1 MPSQPRRLHL
11 RKSSDFPLFLALS
24 LFFAGVLCTPLHAQ
38 TPPPKKDP
46 KADPKAGATKLKVIH
61 TPLATT
67 LVGSSLTI
75 RLQIPDNE
83 EIDEVYLF
91 FRRAGE
97 TTYRSQRMTLRGGD
111 TYSTTLQKFQI
122 LQPALEYYVSAIDVS
137 KKTLFLFA
145 DPKAPHSVR
154 IVTSLSAEDRAK
166 AEKSEA
172 DKSILDDDP
181 DSSATVIS
189 AARREQSI
197 QSAPGIIT
205 VITESEIR
213 DGGWRDLRELL
224 RYSAG
229 IDINDDGHSP
239 DIGVRGIN
247 PNQAYGDK
255 MIMLVDGHNMAW
267 RQFNRNLV
275 NPSWVSI
282 DNIKRIEIIRGPGSA
297 LWGANALSGV
307 INIITKT
314 NTDLKGYTATAG
326 LNPLNQ
332 SYYLRL
338 QGGQELFGGI
348 TFRAAFS
355 IDQLHNNSTSLS
367 PIYEFEKL
375 NGFRYFPSNMEA
387 YSQNFYGQLS
397 WRGFNLRFMQS
408 RYAPNAAFAG
418 QNLLSNSS
426 VLGNNDTFLSTD
438 RYIVRLSWTAL
449 LGAWGTFSLWGAYD
463 NYGYNNDARQG
474 VNSLSKFDSSARL
487 RGNSPN
493 FGVYEKEQGGQDLRF
508 QRYYPACSEI
518 DRASDTPCIKLT
530 TGNRGE
536 QICSVVANPRQDAS
550 QGQQLPFS
558 PFLPKECRNV
568 YTTGRYNTPI
578 RAIDHRLEA
587 GALLNAQIANNFS
600 LTTGIEFEYL
610 NMTGFYFPEFESYD
624 KPPNYINIH
633 FSGYLQ
639 LQYNLLNY
647 VEFTVGGRF
656 DYDTQYNFVATPR
669 ASIVVTPGAGT
680 YIKILYGNAFKAPS
694 IQDRFLFI
702 DRNAILFGNPD
713 LRPESVHTFE
723 LQVGWYRRGLM
734 AISLNGY
741 VSLFNDLISPVVRD
755 RFDPFLG
762 EDRWKQQVG
771 GEQTLPSRATNFV
784 QKNNA
789 EQITTYGG
797 EFELRLFP
805 VRGLNILASFGVFL
819 GQDSQ
824 GNALQYASTW
834 KGALQASYL
843 LRLGDIGLL
852 FSAGTVVTSGKAVQ
866 RQAFA
871 LADSQ
876 LPAQD
881 TGGTQPL
888 LSLAGPPKTIQAPKL
903 PSTSILTPPSN
914 FFACSKTST
923 SASASA
929 TSSTATTT
937 TLEPSSSTHN
947 NASNS
952 IHGCASAS
960 NLTPT
965 TSACCVTKQIDEDP
979 RGSGKG
985 VCNTPL
991 HHHAIHRYRITPTQP
1006 TLHLFRPCAHN
1017 PFHDLPPPQHTQ
1029 FTRSRRG
1036 SSALRCPRR
1045 PCGARSPKKR
1055 ILFFSEK

>member
-1 MPSQPRRLHL
+1 MMLSQPTLL
-11 RKSSDFPLFLALS
+11 FSRKSSAPSPYLAVTS
-24 LFFAGVLCTPLHAQ
+24 LFSFLLFSVFLGLPLQAQ

-46 KADPKAGATKLKVIH
+46 KTANPALKVLH
-61 TPLATT
+61 TPLTTT
-67 LVGSSLTI
+67 LVGSSLSI

-83 EIDEVYLF
+83 EIDEVYLH

-97 TTYRSQRMTLRGGD
+97 TAFRSQRMTLRGGD
-111 TYSTTLQKFQI
+111 TYNATLQKFQVV
-122 LQPALEYYVSAIDVS
+122 QPALEYYVSAIDVN
-137 KKTLFLFA
+137 KKTLLLFA
-145 DPKAPHSVR
+145 NPKAPHSVR
-154 IVTSLSAEDRAK
+154 VVTRLSAEDRAK
-166 AEKSEA
+166 AEKADE
-172 DKSILDDDP
+172 DKSTLDEDP

-326 LNPLNQ
+326 LNPLTQ
-332 SYYLRL
+332 SYFLRL

-355 IDQLHNNSTSLS
+355 LDQLHNTSTSLS
-367 PIYEFEKL
+367 PIYEFQKL
-375 NGFRYFPSNMEA
+375 NNFRYFPSNMDA

-408 RYAPNAAFAG
+408 RYAPNAVFSG

-426 VLGNNDTFLSTD
+426 VLGNNDTLLSTD

-487 RGNSPN
+487 RGTSPN

-518 DRASDTPCIKLT
+518 DRESDTPCIKIA

-536 QICSVVANPRQDAS
+536 QVCSVVANPRQEAS
-550 QGQQLPFS
+550 QGQQLPYS
-558 PFLPKECRNV
+558 PFLPKECRNI

-578 RAIDHRLEA
+578 RGADNRLEA
-587 GALLNAQIANNFS
+587 GALLNAQIGNNFS

-610 NMTGFYFPEFESYD
+610 NMAGFYFPEFGSYD

-633 FSGYLQ
+633 FSGYVQ

-647 VEFTVGGRF
+647 VEFTAGGRF

-669 ASIVVTPGAGT
+669 ASVVITPGAGT
-680 YIKILYGNAFKAPS
+680 YIKLLYGNAFKAPS

-713 LRPESVHTFE
+713 LRPESVHTLE
-723 LQVGWYRRGLM
+723 LQLGWYRRGLM
-734 AISLNGY
+734 AVSLNGY
-741 VSLFNDLISPVVRD
+741 VSFFNDLISPVVRD

-762 EDRWKQQVG
+762 ETRWKEQVG

-805 VRGLNILASFGVFL
+805 VRGLNILASFGLFL

-824 GNALQYASTW
+824 GKALQYASTW

-852 FSAGTVVTSGKAVQ
+852 FSAGTVITSGKSVP

-871 LADSQ
+871 LADSL

-881 TGGTQPL
+881 AASTQTLPVPSWTTETDPSTETPL
-888 LSLAGPPKTIQAPKL
+888 YVNTYATIQLLRLLKNIDL
-903 PSTSILTPPSN
+903 GVRLSN
-914 FFACSKTST
+914 FINRDNYDAGTV
-923 SASASA
+923 
-929 TSSTATTT
+929 
-937 TLEPSSSTHN
+937 LLYP
-947 NASNS
+947 
-952 IHGCASAS
+952 
-960 NLTPT
+960 
-965 TSACCVTKQIDEDP
+965 QQ
-979 RGSGKG
+979 
-985 VCNTPL
+985 
-991 HHHAIHRYRITPTQP
+991 RIELYTW
-1006 TLHLFRPCAHN
+1006 
-1017 PFHDLPPPQHTQ
+1017 
-1029 FTRSRRG
+1029 
-1036 SSALRCPRR
+1036 LRV
-1045 PCGARSPKKR
+1045 R
-1055 ILFFSEK
+1055 I